1 MRLFKR
7 ELNFDFMRHRRKAL
21 VVSTLAVVVSVASLL
36 WRGLNYS
43 VEFTGGVAIEAS
55 YGQPPD
61 LEATRKELAGAG
73 FEDVHAQVLGA
84 TTDVLITLRP
94 PERNADIGTLRDR
107 VLQILRSG
115 RKTVEI
121 RRFDTIGPQVGSD
134 LAENSVLAVIFAS
147 LCICLYVALRFRW
160 KLAVGAIVAELH
172 DVITTIGLFSVVG
185 WQFDL
190 SVLAAVLAVLGH
202 SLNDKIVLYDRI
214 RENFRLVR
222 RGAPDAIV
230 NSSVNQ
236 VLSRTFVTSG
246 ATMVAV
252 VSLALFGGQTLFG
265 FSMALIFGIGVG
277 VYSSIYVASA
287 MALLLKVTPADLAPT
302 KGKIGDD
309 GLP

>member
-1 MRLFKR
+1 MQLFKTR
-7 ELNFDFMRHRRKAL
+7 PNFDFMRHRRKAL
-21 VVSTLAVVVSVASLL
+21 VVSTLAVIVSVASLL

-55 YGQPPD
+55 YGQPAD
-61 LEATRKELAGAG
+61 LGAIRKELTDAG

-94 PERNADIGTLRDR
+94 PEQNADVGTLRDR
-107 VLQILRSG
+107 VLQILRSQG
-115 RKTVEI
+115 LTVEV

-134 LAENSVLAVIFAS
+134 LAQNSVLAVLFAS
-147 LCICLYVALRFRW
+147 LCICVYVALRFRW

-172 DVITTIGLFSVVG
+172 DVITTVGLFSIVG

-214 RENFRLVR
+214 RENFRLMR
-222 RGAPDAIV
+222 RGAADTIV
-230 NSSVNQ
+230 NTSVNQ

-252 VSLALFGGQTLFG
+252 VALALFGGQTLFG

-277 VYSSIYVASA
+277 VYSSIYVASG
-287 MALLLKVTPADLAPT
+287 MALLLKITPADLAAT
-302 KGKIGDD
+302 KQKAEDD

>member
-1 MRLFKR
+1 MQLFKTR
-7 ELNFDFMRHRRKAL
+7 PNVDFMKHRRTAL
-21 VVSTLAVVVSVASLL
+21 VVSTLAVIVSVASLA

-55 YGQPPD
+55 YGQPAD
-61 LEATRKELAGAG
+61 LGAIRKSLQDAG

-94 PERNADIGTLRDR
+94 PEQKVDIGTLRDR
-107 VLQILRSG
+107 VLQILRSE
-115 RKTVEI
+115 RQTVEI

-134 LAENSVLAVIFAS
+134 LAQNSVLAVLFAS
-147 LCICLYVALRFRW
+147 LFICAYVSLRFRW

-172 DVITTIGLFSVVG
+172 DVITTVGLFSIVG

-214 RENFRLVR
+214 RENFRVVR
-222 RGAPDAIV
+222 RGAADTIV
-230 NSSVNQ
+230 NTSVNQ

-252 VSLALFGGQTLFG
+252 VALALFGGQTLFG

-287 MALLLKVTPADLAPT
+287 MALLLKITPADLSAT
-302 KGKIGDD
+302 KQRVEGD

>member
-1 MRLFKR
+1 MQLFKTR
-7 ELNFDFMRHRRKAL
+7 PNFDFMRHRRTAL
-21 VVSTLAVVVSVASLL
+21 VVSTLAVVVSLASLL
-36 WRGLNYS
+36 WRGLNYG

-55 YGQPPD
+55 CGQPAD
-61 LEATRKELAGAG
+61 LGAIRKELEAAG

-94 PERNADIGTLRDR
+94 PEKNADVGTLRDS
-107 VLQILRSG
+107 VLRILRSQG
-115 RKTVEI
+115 LTVEV

-134 LAENSVLAVIFAS
+134 LAQNSVLAVLFAS
-147 LCICLYVALRFRW
+147 LCICVYVALRFRS
-160 KLAVGAIVAELH
+160 AIVAELH
-172 DVITTIGLFSVVG
+172 DVITTVGLFSIVG

-202 SLNDKIVLYDRI
+202 SLNDKIVLYDRV
-214 RENFRLVR
+214 RENFRLMR
-222 RGAPDAIV
+222 RGSPAAIV

-252 VSLALFGGQTLFG
+252 VALALFGGQTLFG

-287 MALLLKVTPADLAPT
+287 MALLLKVTPTDLMPT
-302 KGKIGDD
+302 KDKVADD

>member
-1 MRLFKR
+1 MQLFKTR
-7 ELNFDFMRHRRKAL
+7 PNVDFMRHRRTAL
-21 VVSTLAVVVSVASLL
+21 VVSAVAVIASLGSLL

-55 YGQPPD
+55 YGQPAD
-61 LEATRKELAGAG
+61 LGAIRKELTDAG

-94 PERNADIGTLRDR
+94 PEQNADVGTLRDR
-107 VLQILRSG
+107 VLQILRSQG
-115 RKTVEI
+115 LTVEV

-134 LAENSVLAVIFAS
+134 LAQNSVLAVLFAS
-147 LCICLYVALRFRW
+147 LCICVYVALRFRW

-172 DVITTIGLFSVVG
+172 DVITTVGLFSIVG

-202 SLNDKIVLYDRI
+202 SLNDKIVLYDRV
-214 RENFRLVR
+214 RENFRLMR
-222 RGAPDAIV
+222 RGSAAAIV

-252 VSLALFGGQTLFG
+252 VALALFGGQTLFG

-287 MALLLKVTPADLAPT
+287 MALLLKVTPTDLVPT
-302 KGKIGDD
+302 KEKVAGD